1 MLEYEPALVEGAVL
15 HALRGHREERAF
27 RRDRDR
33 PYEVPDPEAREAAF
47 RDLHAAWFERLG
59 LGRAIVLAFYE
70 QPAIGAATRG
80 CRIAT
85 ARSREEEGAELF
97 VRPPGPGL
105 VERDRRW
112 VVVRLRPEALGASER
127 LLRFLRHELLHI
139 ADMLDPHFGY
149 EPRLRQPVADPVP
162 ERLLRDR
169 YRVLWDATIDGRLV
183 RAGLAPPSVRAERLR
198 DFVRAFPMLAARTE
212 EAFTRFFDGAACTHA
227 DLVAFAADLGGAL
240 GTQAEGPHP
249 GERCPLCRFPTHAF
263 EPDPSRLPPE
273 VLDRVRADFPAWD
286 PAQSLCRQCA
296 ELYRARAFPV
306 SAAGMLPAQPGGL
319 PGATLG

>member
-1 MLEYEPALVEGAVL
+1 
-15 HALRGHREERAF
+15 
-27 RRDRDR
+27 
-33 PYEVPDPEAREAAF
+33 
-47 RDLHAAWFERLG
+47 
-59 LGRAIVLAFYE
+59 
-70 QPAIGAATRG
+70 
-80 CRIAT
+80 
-85 ARSREEEGAELF
+85 
-97 VRPPGPGL
+97 
-105 VERDRRW
+105 
-112 VVVRLRPEALGASER
+112 
-127 LLRFLRHELLHI
+127 
-139 ADMLDPHFGY
+139 
-149 EPRLRQPVADPVP
+149 
-162 ERLLRDR
+162 
-169 YRVLWDATIDGRLV
+169 
-183 RAGLAPPSVRAERLR
+183 LAPPSVRAERLR
-198 DFVRAFPMLAARTE
+198 DFVRTFPMLAARTE

-286 PAQSLCRQCA
+286 PAQSLCQQCA